1 MAIAHKITEN
11 DVVALRREIRGWA
24 AGTEGTAVSDHGVS
38 KLIEVSDDRGQML
51 DLFEVA
57 EEDLELIEHYPSKP
71 AIPRTSIHDGP
82 A

>member
-1 MAIAHKITEN
+1 MATAHKITEN

-24 AGTEGTAVSDHGVS
+24 AGTEATAVSDHGAS

-57 EEDLELIEHYPSKP
+57 EEDLNLIEHYP
-71 AIPRTSIHDGP
+71 
-82 A
+82 

>member
-1 MAIAHKITEN
+1 MALLITEN
-11 DVVALRREIRGWA
+11 DYVELRRDIGKWP
-24 AGTEGTAVSDHGVS
+24 AGTRGTAVSDHGAS

-57 EEDLELIEHYPSKP
+57 EEDLDLIEHYPSKP

>member
-1 MAIAHKITEN
+1 MAPLITEN
-11 DVVALRREIRGWA
+11 DYVELTRGIGKWP
-24 AGTEGTAVSDHGVS
+24 AGTRGTAVSDHGAS

-57 EEDLELIEHYPSKP
+57 EEDLELIQHFPSQP
-71 AIPRTSIHDGP
+71 AIPRASIHDGP